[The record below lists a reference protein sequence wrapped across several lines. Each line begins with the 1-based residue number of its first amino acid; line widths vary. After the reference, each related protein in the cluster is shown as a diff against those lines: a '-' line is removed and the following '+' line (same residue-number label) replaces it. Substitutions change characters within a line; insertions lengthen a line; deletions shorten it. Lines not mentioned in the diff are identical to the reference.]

1 MSGPGNKPL
10 TSAVFYILLGLGD
23 GPRHGLGIADE
34 VERRS
39 DGETVLA
46 PGSLYT
52 AIRNALELGLI
63 RDADAPEGE
72 AADPRRK
79 YYRLTSAG
87 REALAAEARR
97 LRRLVD
103 AVRDLRTADGGRPR

>member
-10 TSAVFYILLGLGD
+10 TSSVFYVLLGLGD

-34 VERRS
+34 VERS
-39 DGETVLA
+39 SGGDTVLG

-52 AIRNALELGLI
+52 AIRNALELGLV
-63 RDADAPEGE
+63 AEASAPAGE

-79 YYRLTSAG
+79 YYRLTPEG
-87 REALAAEARR
+87 RAALSSEADR
-97 LRRLVD
+97 LQRLVS
-103 AVRDLRTADGGRPR
+103 AVRGLRVSEGG